1 MYLMKRVN
9 YGMETW
15 PDTLRLLGSTEELD
29 KNKTVDIFTD
39 SHPPLNERMETTKQQ
54 TVEVVNDFESKYE
67 VEMTRMQ
74 KAWIYIR
81 SLFSS
86 N

>member
-1 MYLMKRVN
+1 MYLMMRVN
-9 YGMETW
+9 YDMETW
-15 PDTLRLLGSTEELD
+15 PDTLRLLGPTEELD
-29 KNKTVDIFTD
+29 KNRTVDIFTD
-39 SHPPLNERMETTKQQ
+39 THPPLNERVETAKQQ

-67 VEMTRMQ
+67 VEMTRLQ
-74 KAWIYIR
+74 KAWRYIR